1 MKRIKVRRYGVANE
15 VLSRTITLW
24 LCLRAVRGETIQG
37 SDKRSASQLPRKTS
51 PLDPSPAVARP
62 GQLGSIYCNK

>member
-37 SDKRSASQLPRKTS
+37 SVPRKTS
-51 PLDPSPAVARP
+51 PLAPSPAVARP
-62 GQLGSIYCNK
+62 GQSGKHLLQ